1 MTIVKKLFKVR
12 GVLSR
17 KNAPIVLNNRHNHS
31 KPLIAWSNE
40 VESRAR
46 HEMEEKLDRD
56 HRKLVDVYGRG
67 SMYALPHVLTGYQVD
82 ALRRLQEALYF
93 ALTAIV
99 ANYSRDS
106 RIQST
111 YEFEPK
117 IKSLLNLYD
126 GLPYR
131 NIGSYR
137 YKLYITYIDSIS
149 LLCVFTYL
157 YSSSIVT

>member
-1 MTIVKKLFKVR
+1 
-12 GVLSR
+12 
-17 KNAPIVLNNRHNHS
+17 
-31 KPLIAWSNE
+31 
-40 VESRAR
+40 
-46 HEMEEKLDRD
+46 MEEKLDRD

>member
-1 MTIVKKLFKVR
+1 MAIVKKLFKVR
-12 GVLSR
+12 GVLSSR
-17 KNAPIVLNNRHNHS
+17 KNAPIVLNRHNHS

-46 HEMEEKLDRD
+46 HEMEEKLDRE
-56 HRKLVDVYGRG
+56 HRKLVDIYGRG

-99 ANYSRDS
+99 ANYPRDS

-126 GLPYR
+126 GFPYR
-131 NIGSYR
+131 NVGSYR
-137 YKLYITYIDSIS
+137 YKLYAY
-149 LLCVFTYL
+149 
-157 YSSSIVT
+157 